1 MESQKPTNSDYEP
14 EWNKQIVKVMSKLP
28 FKGAKLD
35 KESTENE
42 LIIDIVFDITKPKKE
57 RCNVRFTITPC
68 LRRNFLVQCKSDST
82 TGESAVSKNS
92 TKSYKFIVF
101 FELLFLKYA
110 KINLYSVRRPLV
122 PRDSIAPTWSDFSI
136 RRGRSKLLHPL
147 VCKRNGVR
155 CSLFFRCSVPP

>member
-1 MESQKPTNSDYEP
+1 MKMYQELAELIHYKPTNSDYEP

-82 TGESAVSKNS
+82 TGEG
-92 TKSYKFIVF
+92 FR
-101 FELLFLKYA
+101 EFLVLEMETALNKE
-110 KINLYSVRRPLV
+110 V
-122 PRDSIAPTWSDFSI
+122 
-136 RRGRSKLLHPL
+136 
-147 VCKRNGVR
+147 
-155 CSLFFRCSVPP
+155 

>member
-1 MESQKPTNSDYEP
+1 MQKAFTPLEKLQHKKRYILSKSHHQVE
-14 EWNKQIVKVMSKLP
+14 NKTHEITKNFVDWCV
-28 FKGAKLD
+28 
-35 KESTENE
+35 ENE
-42 LIIDIVFDITKPKKE
+42 IKHVFCGNPE
-57 RCNVRFTITPC
+57 
-68 LRRNFLVQCKSDST
+68 
-82 TGESAVSKNS
+82 GESAVSKNS

-155 CSLFFRCSVPP
+155 CSLFLGVPYHLKS